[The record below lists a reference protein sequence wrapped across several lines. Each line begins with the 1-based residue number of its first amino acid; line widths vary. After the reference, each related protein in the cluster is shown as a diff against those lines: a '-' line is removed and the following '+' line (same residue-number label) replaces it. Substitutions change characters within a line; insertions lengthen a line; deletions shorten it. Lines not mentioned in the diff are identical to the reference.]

1 MLLCC
6 KELRGPIKRFIREQC
21 PDDDDDTSNST
32 ASATDKYD
40 PLADKLTDEEW
51 DEVEE
56 LVNFLQAPYKAC
68 KLLEGDLGT
77 SGHRSI

>member
-1 MLLCC
+1 MLLRY

-40 PLADKLTDEEW
+40 PLADKLTNEE
-51 DEVEE
+51 
-56 LVNFLQAPYKAC
+56 
-68 KLLEGDLGT
+68 
-77 SGHRSI
+77 